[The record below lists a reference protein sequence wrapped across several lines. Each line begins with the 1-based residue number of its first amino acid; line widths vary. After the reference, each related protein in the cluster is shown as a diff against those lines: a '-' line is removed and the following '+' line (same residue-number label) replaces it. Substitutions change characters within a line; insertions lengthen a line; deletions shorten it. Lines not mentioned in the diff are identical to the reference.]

1 MKRLSPRKLIV
12 LITIVVSAM
21 PLISLPQVFDG
32 ISYIKV
38 FAALICV
45 TPMMPIILKDVF
57 ENKTGRLLK
66 ILCFAIMLTILLI
79 LYLSPTDYRGIFGTP
94 GRHNGL
100 LSLLL
105 YIYFIIFGIYVY
117 TKRAIPIVIKGL
129 LISSVLTCLISF
141 TKLLFPSFGLFPSL
155 NLSSSSFYD
164 NVDNIAPLVS
174 MALTASI
181 ILYFKSKNIIYLL
194 VQMPAVCFVIKW
206 QLLQSIVALLASLA
220 VFLLLNKNPKSRI
233 LALIPVFTLVAYV
246 STMKLLPLTPLVNNS
261 SIFERY
267 KIITFS
273 SEIWK
278 EFSLF
283 PIHID
288 ALSDFSSNF
297 SEFIPNQYLD
307 DFHNVYLQMLFSFG
321 LVIGLAISLLFLS
334 PFVLQTWNSGESL
347 EVFPIYSNFVIGL
360 IFGIA
365 SGDYMYFGCIFI
377 GYLLGATLSDRQ
389 NKPTKFQNSAVLFCL
404 IVLVAI
410 PGLLQ
415 VKDFG
420 QRLEVSNQTVSYSPE
435 LSDDKY
441 FKSLVDS
448 VFEIGDAEY
457 KFQVARNLYVIGECS
472 FGDLVS
478 KQLYKINSREV
489 RNYQLLRLKES
500 CREV

>member
-21 PLISLPQVFDG
+21 PLISLTQVFDG

-38 FAALICV
+38 FVALICI

-57 ENKTGRLLK
+57 ENKTGTVLK
-66 ILCFAIMLTILLI
+66 ILCIAMLLTTALI
-79 LYLSPTDYRGIFGTP
+79 VYLTPGDYRGIFGAP
-94 GRHNGL
+94 GRHNGS

-117 TKRAIPIVIKGL
+117 TKRAMPIVVRGL
-129 LISSVLTCLISF
+129 QISSVLTCVASF
-141 TKLLFPSFGLFPSL
+141 MKSIFPSFSLFPSL

-174 MALTASI
+174 MALTASF
-181 ILYFKSKNIIYLL
+181 ILYFKSKNILYLL
-194 VQMPAVCFVIKW
+194 VQMPAIYFVIKW
-206 QLLQSIVALLASLA
+206 QLLQSVVTVLASFA
-220 VFLLLNKNPKSRI
+220 VFYFLNKNPKSRL
-233 LALIPVFTLVAYV
+233 LALTPFFTLVAYV
-246 STMKLLPLTPLVNNS
+246 STIKLLPLTPLVNDS
-261 SIFERY
+261 SILERY

-273 SEIWK
+273 SEIWNN
-278 EFSLF
+278 FSLF

-297 SEFIPNQYLD
+297 SKFIPNQYLD
-307 DFHNVYLQMLFSFG
+307 DFHNVYLHMFFSFG
-321 LVIGLAISLLFLS
+321 LVTGLAISLMFLT
-334 PFVLQTWNSGESL
+334 PFILRTWNSSESL
-347 EVFPIYSNFVIGL
+347 EVFPIYANFAIGL

-365 SGDYMYFGCIFI
+365 SGNYMYFGCIFI
-377 GYLLGATLSDRQ
+377 GYLIGGTLSDRQ
-389 NKPTKFQNSAVLFCL
+389 NKPTKSQNSAVLFCL

-410 PGLLQ
+410 PGFIQ

-441 FKSLVDS
+441 FESLVDN
-448 VFEIGDAEY
+448 VLDLGDAEY
-457 KFQVARNLYVIGECS
+457 KFQVARNLYVIGKCS
-472 FGDLVS
+472 FGDLIS
-478 KQLYKINSREV
+478 KQLYEINSREV
-489 RNYQLLRLKES
+489 RNHQLFRLKES
-500 CREV
+500 CRQV